1 MSNSKVYRD
10 LGQKLLYIFG
20 LSAAGLFAW
29 FNLSEFVTVG
39 IQKNISGYPFGTE
52 SPAPWYYR
60 SAATFSNFC
69 LFFGILF
76 LIVFIAAFWA
86 IIKGQKRVLLY
97 SSILGISF
105 VLLQILLSNAES

>member
-1 MSNSKVYRD
+1 MTNSKIYRD
-10 LGQKLLYIFG
+10 LGQKLLYVFG

-60 SAATFSNFC
+60 SASTFSNFC

-76 LIVFIAAFWA
+76 SIVFITAIWA

-97 SSILGISF
+97 SAILGLGL
-105 VLLQILLSNAES
+105 VLLQIFLSNAES